1 MSSAPLD
8 CAGTVAGVRAGGR
21 TRRRRTTVVIALCAL
36 AAWTA
41 TAHADYETLATP
53 GWREPIDVV
62 AVDPPV
68 LPSSQKLDW
77 EHWGFDLHLA
87 DLEEVDG
94 RARLRFYLELKYGL
108 ERAWTWIGF
117 PRYSNASGRW
127 HDAVIQGPLSR
138 SRVVTASRETGER
151 FYFSVL
157 VRPNAALLRLAIDDQ
172 TLQLDLRSWLTQL
185 TPGQPAELDDRGTVG
200 RPASGALS
208 PSPPGRPTRLRAD
221 LRWDGEKPFGDGA
234 LDAGESGELIV
245 DVFNDGRRESRGV
258 KLRVSSV
265 GSTDVSF
272 PAEVAVPPIAAG
284 DLRSVRV
291 PFRGEPGLADATV
304 RIRVDVLE
312 PFGHDAAPIELELS
326 TRSAPAPELVLTE
339 DFAIEGAA
347 LPIPRD
353 KIVTV
358 RLRVRNV
365 GQGTAQGVRA
375 DIRTGDGV
383 FTAHDSATRFDVGDL
398 ATGEVA
404 DLRYRC
410 YANQRAEKLILHV
423 ALSDLSNGPSS
434 SMVSLPLESSPTVPR
449 IVRVTPDPRNR
460 VPIAPAPTP
469 LTSDVDRFVPRSP
482 AARAHG
488 LAVVLGVEEY
498 QAGPPAAYAA
508 EDARTAARYFE
519 HALGIPAERIQLLL
533 DEEVSLAQ
541 LQRIFGEDGWL
552 ARRMHEDSEVF
563 VFFAGHGV
571 ADWNA
576 LVPYLIP
583 ADGDLNYLPQ
593 TAYPL
598 DRMIERLAAL
608 DARQATVFIDACF
621 SGLTRDGQS
630 LLDGARPLVLVPSR
644 RAPSGV
650 SLFSAAQGGELANAL
665 DEQGHGLF
673 SYFLFK
679 GLAGAADLD
688 GDRRITAG
696 ELKLYLEER
705 VPRAAAALDREQS
718 PSIFLDRAER
728 LLVQLP

>member
-1 MSSAPLD
+1 MSSARGES
-8 CAGTVAGVRAGGR
+8 AGTDARVRTRGR
-21 TRRRRTTVVIALCAL
+21 SRRRRTTVVGLVVSLWAI
-36 AAWTA
+36 AAWTN
-41 TAHADYETLATP
+41 TVQADYEALATP
-53 GWREPIDVV
+53 GWQEPIDVV
-62 AVDPPV
+62 AIDSPAT
-68 LPSSQKLDW
+68 PSAHKLEW

-87 DLEEVDG
+87 SLEEIDG

-117 PRYSNASGRW
+117 PRYRNASGRW
-127 HDAVIQGPLSR
+127 HDAVMQGPLSR
-138 SRVVTASRETGER
+138 SRVVTASRELGER
-151 FYFSVL
+151 FDFAVL
-157 VRPNAALLRLAIDDQ
+157 VGLDAALLRLAIDDQ
-172 TLQLDLRSWLTQL
+172 TLQVDLQRWLNRL
-185 TPGQPAELDDRGTVG
+185 TPGRSLDFQDRYRAV
-200 RPASGALS
+200 PPPSG
-208 PSPPGRPTRLRAD
+208 PPGRPIRLRAD

-234 LDAGESGELIV
+234 LDAGESGDLIV
-245 DVFNDGRRESRGV
+245 DVFNDGPRESRGV
-258 KLRVSSV
+258 KLRLSAAGSKGV
-265 GSTDVSF
+265 GF
-272 PAEVAVPPIAAG
+272 PAEVAVPPIVAG
-284 DLRSVRV
+284 EFRSVRV
-291 PFRGEPGLADATV
+291 PFRGEPGLADATL
-304 RIRVDVLE
+304 RIRVEVLE
-312 PFGHDAAPIELELS
+312 PYGHDAAPIELELS
-326 TRSAPAPELVLTE
+326 ARGAPAPELVLTE
-339 DFAIEGAA
+339 DFAIEGAS

-365 GQGTAQGVRA
+365 GQGNAQGVRA
-375 DIRTGDGV
+375 DISAGDGV
-383 FTAHDSATRFDVGDL
+383 FAAHDGATHFDVGDL
-398 ATGEVA
+398 APGEVA
-404 DLRYRC
+404 ELGYRC

-423 ALSDLSNGPSS
+423 AFSDLRNDPSS

-449 IVRVTPDPRNR
+449 IVRVTPDPRGQ
-460 VPIAPAPTP
+460 VPIAAAPTP

-482 AARAHG
+482 ATRPHG

-498 QAGPPAAYAA
+498 QAGPPAVYAA
-508 EDARTAARYFE
+508 DDARTAARYFE

-533 DEEVSLAQ
+533 DAEVSLAQ

-598 DRMIERLAAL
+598 DRMVARLAAL
-608 DARQATVFIDACF
+608 DARHATVFLDACF
-621 SGLTRDGQS
+621 SGLTREGQS
-630 LLDGARPLVLVPSR
+630 LLDGARPLVIVPSR
-644 RAPSGV
+644 KAPSGV
-650 SLFSAAQGGELANAL
+650 SLFSAAQGSELANAL

-679 GLAGAADLD
+679 GLAGDADLD
-688 GDRRITAG
+688 GDRGVTAG

-705 VPRAAAALDREQS
+705 VPRAAAARDREQS

-728 LLVQLP
+728 RLVLLP